1 MTPKIL
7 ASARQGLML
16 PALVLLPLFA
26 LMPAAAAEDAPLGGD
41 LTALVDY
48 ATARHPELAGRH
60 FEAEAAQAR
69 VEPAGALPD
78 PRFQLELMDATNT
91 LSGRGASLVPGEVG
105 TTRYRVIQAIPFPG
119 KRDLRS
125 AVASA
130 QAGQVEAQQ
139 LATRVEL
146 VARLKTAFARHY
158 QAAGQRQIL
167 EGTLSLLGALEPIV
181 LTRYGVGL
189 VPQQDAIRVQS
200 EITNL
205 RVELLE
211 AERRQ
216 RDAAARLNA
225 SLPRPADAPLAVP
238 AALPAVPERL
248 MLSDLRTRMADN
260 SPEVARLRRGV
271 DAAAHARALTYKE
284 RYPDFALA
292 LTNNRPR
299 SGTDS
304 WDVMLEL
311 NIPLQQS
318 ARRAREREAEHMADA
333 ADARV
338 DAALAALEGRIGE
351 AWAGFE
357 SSRDKARLLRSTLLP
372 QAEAAYQAA
381 EAGYETG
388 RVNFNTLIEAERLIL
403 RTRLALL
410 DAEVERFIRVV
421 DIEQLIG
428 APL

>member
-1 MTPKIL
+1 MTRPIL
-7 ASARQGLML
+7 ASPRAG
-16 PALVLLPLFA
+16 ALLLVFA
-26 LMPAAAAEDAPLGGD
+26 LLSWPMAVAAASTD
-41 LTALVDY
+41 TALGDDLSALLDY
-48 ATARHPELAGRH
+48 AMARNPDLAGRR
-60 FEAEAAQAR
+60 FDAEAAEAR

-78 PRFQLELMDATNT
+78 PRLELELMDATNT
-91 LSGRGASLVPGEVG
+91 QSGRGASLLPGEVG
-105 TTRYRVIQAIPFPG
+105 STRYQIIQPIPFPG

-125 AVASA
+125 ALADA
-130 QAGQVEAQQ
+130 QAGQAQAEQ
-139 LATRVEL
+139 ARTRVEL
-146 VARLKTAFARHY
+146 VARIKTAFARHY

-216 RDAAARLNA
+216 REAAARLNA
-225 SLPRPADAPLAVP
+225 SLPRPADAPLHVP

-248 MLSDLRTRMADN
+248 ALAELRMRAQAQ
-260 SPEVARLRRGV
+260 SPELARMRAGAQ
-271 DAAAHARALTYKE
+271 AAEHSRALAYRD
-284 RYPDFALA
+284 RYPDLA
-292 LTNNRPR
+292 VGLTNNRPR

-304 WDVMLEL
+304 WDVMLEV

-318 ARRAREREAEHMADA
+318 ARRAREREAERM
-333 ADARV
+333 V
-338 DAALAALEGRIGE
+338 DAAQARTEGALALIEGRLGE
-351 AWAGFE
+351 AWAGYE
-357 SSRDKARLLRSTLLP
+357 SSRDKARLLRNTLLP

-410 DAEVERFIRVV
+410 DAEVDRFVRIVE
-421 DIEQLIG
+421 IEQLIG